1 MPNTPMQIS
10 ISFVESV
17 TKEEKRGLFGRKKKK
32 DDYESETHELLDPE
46 EEYFYDNS
54 MMEDLRDRIS
64 SECELTLHEAMRPSE
79 VTFLVSL
86 PRDSKG
92 SIDYDAVKNKIE
104 MIQNEDMPEIA
115 SSDSLSE

>member
-1 MPNTPMQIS
+1 MTEGV
-10 ISFVESV
+10 VESCTVVIEKPEGPALV
-17 TKEEKRGLFGRKKKK
+17 TAVV
-32 DDYESETHELLDPE
+32 PE

-54 MMEDLRDRIS
+54 MMEDLRDRIT
-64 SECELTLHEAMRPSE
+64 SECELTLHESMRPSE

-92 SIDYDAVKNKIE
+92 SVDYDAVKDKIE

-115 SSDSLSE
+115 PSGNVPE